1 MRSPYEEVR
10 VMTIPTGVS
19 SVRFTVVAAL
29 ALALTACGTG
39 RSAGAPD
46 QMPILPETPK
56 AGRAGLSA
64 PVVGTPPAGRPDGAP
79 GAVASLNRRLVAPGA
94 ARSVLDAELP
104 IGPGDL
110 IELSVFEVDELSKLR
125 VRVPMKGTVSLPLVG
140 QVQATGRT
148 AAELEDEIRSRLQA
162 KFMHDPQVSV
172 FVHEHNSQRVSVI
185 GAVRRGG
192 VFPLNRQLRVADAL
206 ALAEGLSD
214 DADSYVYVVRRVPA
228 GTVAKAGGAAPPAG
242 AAAAP
247 DATEE
252 IMTPIDLAAIADGR
266 EELNVILQPGDV
278 VHVPRAGSFYV
289 GGSVERSGSFVLRGR
304 TTLHQAVLA
313 GGCVKDVADWS
324 DVRLYRKDASGKVSV
339 SNYDLEKFEEGQP
352 APELQRNDVVIIG
365 KHAGKAFFYGFLDF
379 FKGALGVAKGI

>member
-1 MRSPYEEVR
+1 MK
-10 VMTIPTGVS
+10 TIRTVVS
-19 SVRFTVVAAL
+19 SAGFTVIAAL
-29 ALALTACGTG
+29 GLTLTACGTS
-39 RSAGAPD
+39 RSAAVPD
-46 QMPILPETPK
+46 QMPVLPGTPT
-56 AGRAGLSA
+56 AGRASVSA
-64 PVVGTPPAGRPDGAP
+64 PVIGTPPAGRPDGGAP
-79 GAVASLNRRLVAPGA
+79 TSAVALNRRLLGQA
-94 ARSVLDAELP
+94 ARSTGDIELP

-125 VRVPMKGTVSLPLVG
+125 VRVPMKGTISLPLVG
-140 QVQATGRT
+140 QIETAGRT
-148 AAELEDEIRSRLQA
+148 PAELEDEIRARLQR

-206 ALAEGLSD
+206 ALAEGLAE
-214 DADSYVYVVRRVPA
+214 DADSFVYVVRRVPA
-228 GTVAKAGGAAPPAG
+228 GTVAKATGAEPRAG

-266 EELNVILQPGDV
+266 EELNVMLQPGDV

-289 GGSVERSGSFVLRGR
+289 GGSVERAGSFVLRGR
-304 TTLHQAVLA
+304 TTVHQAILAA
-313 GGCVKDVADWS
+313 GGVRDVADWS
-324 DVRLYRKDASGKVSV
+324 DVRLYRRDPSGQVSV
-339 SNYDLEKFEEGQP
+339 SSYNLEKFEEGTP
-352 APELQRNDVVIIG
+352 APELQRNDVVVIG
-365 KHAGKAFFYGFLDF
+365 KHPGKAFFYGFLDF

>member
-1 MRSPYEEVR
+1 MRSPNEEAHVTTTR
-10 VMTIPTGVS
+10 TAVS

-29 ALALTACGTG
+29 ALTLTACGTG

-79 GAVASLNRRLVAPGA
+79 GAVASLNRRLVGQGA
-94 ARSVLDAELP
+94 ARSVGDTELP

-148 AAELEDEIRSRLQA
+148 AAELEDEIRSRLQE

-172 FVHEHNSQRVSVI
+172 FIHEHNSQRVSVI
-185 GAVRRGG
+185 GAVRRG
-192 VFPLNRQLRVADAL
+192 
-206 ALAEGLSD
+206 
-214 DADSYVYVVRRVPA
+214 
-228 GTVAKAGGAAPPAG
+228 AG
-242 AAAAP
+242 AGPAC
-247 DATEE
+247 
-252 IMTPIDLAAIADGR
+252 
-266 EELNVILQPGDV
+266 
-278 VHVPRAGSFYV
+278 
-289 GGSVERSGSFVLRGR
+289 GGGGVERWGSLGWRGR
-304 TTLHQAVLA
+304 TTLPRGVLA
-313 GGCVKDVADWS
+313 AGGVKDGADWS
-324 DVRLYRKDASGKVSV
+324 DIRLYRRDASGKVSV
-339 SNYDLEKFEEGQP
+339 SNYDLEKFEEGQA

-365 KHAGKAFFYGFLDF
+365 KHAGKAFFYGFIDF

>member
-1 MRSPYEEVR
+1 VTTSRTAVRSV
-10 VMTIPTGVS
+10 G
-19 SVRFTVVAAL
+19 FTVVVAL
-29 ALALTACGTG
+29 ALTMTACGTG
-39 RSAGAPD
+39 RSVGAPD
-46 QMPILPETPK
+46 QMPMLPETPK
-56 AGRAGLSA
+56 AGRPGLSA
-64 PVVGTPPAGRPDGAP
+64 PVVGTPPAGRPGEGTP
-79 GAVASLNRRLVAPGA
+79 GAVASLNRRLIGQGA
-94 ARSVLDAELP
+94 ARSAEDGELP

-140 QVQATGRT
+140 SIQATGHT
-148 AAELEDEIRSRLQA
+148 AAELEDEIRARLQQ

-206 ALAEGLSD
+206 ALAEGLSE
-214 DADSYVYVVRRVPA
+214 DADSFVYVVRRVPA
-228 GTVAKAGGAAPPAG
+228 GTVAKASGAAPQAG
-242 AAAAP
+242 ATAAK
-247 DATEE
+247 DGTEE

-313 GGCVKDVADWS
+313 AGGVKDVADWS
-324 DVRLYRKDASGKVSV
+324 DIRLYRRDATGKVSV

-365 KHAGKAFFYGFLDF
+365 KHAGKAFFYGFVDF

>member
-1 MRSPYEEVR
+1 
-10 VMTIPTGVS
+10 MTTIRTAVS
-19 SVRFTVVAAL
+19 SVGFTVVAAL
-29 ALALTACGTG
+29 ALTMTACGTG
-39 RSAGAPD
+39 RSAGTPD
-46 QMPILPETPK
+46 QMPMLPETPK
-56 AGRAGLSA
+56 AGRPGLSA
-64 PVVGTPPAGRPDGAP
+64 PVVGTPPAGRPGEGAP
-79 GAVASLNRRLVAPGA
+79 GAVTSLNRRLIGQGA
-94 ARSVLDAELP
+94 ARSAEDAELP

-110 IELSVFEVDELSKLR
+110 IELSVFEVDELSKLK

-140 QVQATGRT
+140 SIQATGRT
-148 AAELEDEIRSRLQA
+148 AAELEDEIRTRLQQ

-214 DADSYVYVVRRVPA
+214 DADSFVYVVRRVPA
-228 GTVAKAGGAAPPAG
+228 GTVAKAGGAAPQAG
-242 AAAAP
+242 ATAAR

-266 EELNVILQPGDV
+266 EELNIVLQPGDV

-304 TTLHQAVLA
+304 TTLHQAILAA
-313 GGCVKDVADWS
+313 GGVKDVADWS
-324 DVRLYRKDASGKVSV
+324 DVRLYRRDASGKVSV
-339 SNYDLEKFEEGQP
+339 SNYDLEKFEEGQA
-352 APELQRNDVVIIG
+352 APELQRNDVVVIG
-365 KHAGKAFFYGFLDF
+365 KHAGKAFFYGFIDF

>member
-94 ARSVLDAELP
+94 ARSVGDAELP

-162 KFMHDPQVSV
+162 KFMHDPQ
-172 FVHEHNSQRVSVI
+172 VSVI

-313 GGCVKDVADWS
+313 AGGVKDVADWS